1 MLVILV
7 VIRQTRFEFV
17 FSVRAI
23 CTIIFFSIILLISSP
38 IIEYITEISEE
49 YESFKYCLLIVKGIG
64 ISFII
69 KVTSDI
75 CKDMGEVAL
84 GTYIEIVGKLQ
95 LILLVLPI
103 IKEIIDTIKEI
114 IT

>member
-23 CTIIFFSIILLISSP
+23 CAIIFFSIILLISSP
-38 IIEYITEISEE
+38 IIEYIKEISEG

-69 KVTSDI
+69 KITSDI
-75 CKDMGEVAL
+75 CKDMGEGAL
-84 GTYIEIVGKLQ
+84 GSYVEIAGKLQ
-95 LILLVLPI
+95 LILLILPT
-103 IKEIIDTIKEI
+103 IKEILDAIKEI